1 MNIELPEDAAL
12 PSAARAPPGSAS
24 KTQHGECRTVNCA
37 VQLVLHVAVL
47 LLFAAPHETGIV
59 PRLQAWRLDKPGTL
73 YDIKHSIL
81 LISSCRPICRRLPG
95 GDERLDLWCELIS
108 LDSLSGLTPEENSA
122 RPSGRNSGTD
132 SFPQQI
138 ASGDSLLLSAMP
150 RKNRRIQ
157 IQTKTLLQI
166 A

>member
-1 MNIELPEDAAL
+1 MILQGHSL
-12 PSAARAPPGSAS
+12 VKLTIYGRA
-24 KTQHGECRTVNCA
+24 Q
-37 VQLVLHVAVL
+37 AVL
-47 LLFAAPHETGIV
+47 NRLPHETEIA
-59 PRLQAWRLDKPGTL
+59 PRLQVWRLDKPGTF
-73 YDIKHSIL
+73 YDIKHSIFAYIEL
-81 LISSCRPICRRLPG
+81 SSDLPIRLPG
-95 GDERLDLWCELIS
+95 GDERQDLWCELIC
-108 LDSLSGLTPEENSA
+108 LDSLSWLTLEENSA
-122 RPSGRNSGTD
+122 RPSGRKSGTD